1 MVSKLDDS
9 VGSIVEALNNKN
21 ILSNTVV
28 VFLSDNGAPTVA
40 PAYHNWGS
48 NYPLRG
54 VKQTLFEGGIRGA
67 ALIYSPLL
75 VQSGRVSTDLMH
87 ITDWLPTLYSAAG
100 GDIGLLDPDLDGI
113 DQWSS
118 LVSGKNDGFL
128 YFRIYL
134 SLIRRRCKHWGTGT
148 KKTVDDKGRKSAFE
162 NISKNYFGGENIF
175 LCKKMFFGK
184 IKKKHGNKILYID
197 DCLQHLRNLNINVK
211 ALRLARN
218 GDVRLA
224 SDSVDKSHLE

>member
-9 VGSIVEALNNKN
+9 VGSIVEALANKN
-21 ILSNTVV
+21 VLSNTVV

-40 PAYHNWGS
+40 PAYFNWGS

-54 VKQTLFEGGIRGA
+54 VKQTLFEGGIRGT

-118 LVSGKNDGFL
+118 LVSGGFTS
-128 YFRIYL
+128 FKIAFFATR
-134 SLIRRRCKHWGTGT
+134 SLIR
-148 KKTVDDKGRKSAFE
+148 
-162 NISKNYFGGENIF
+162 
-175 LCKKMFFGK
+175 
-184 IKKKHGNKILYID
+184 
-197 DCLQHLRNLNINVK
+197 
-211 ALRLARN
+211 
-218 GDVRLA
+218 
-224 SDSVDKSHLE
+224 